1 MSKERM
7 THSRMQSFK
16 LCRKKHYWEYEV
28 GMRKELDAKAL
39 RMGSAGHE
47 GLDVFKKTGDAQ
59 QAILTVAKWYFLQPD
74 SISSWDWLIESE
86 TVQTLVA
93 GYCWHWEQSPLSVI
107 SSEES
112 FRFPLRNPHTER
124 PSQLFER
131 AGKIDGVVLQDN
143 RCLVL
148 EHKFIGED
156 IAPGSSYWDRLKL
169 DQQCTNYLDA
179 ARNLGHNAVGV
190 LYDLIR
196 KPTIKPTIVPI
207 LDDDGLKIVLDQDG
221 NRVRRGSA
229 ATKKCKFCEGV
240 DLSGGCSCKL
250 GPWRQSPDKQKGF
263 FLKSRQMTPSEWSNR
278 LLKDIS
284 ERPDWYYQRQEVTR
298 LEGDVDMFLHEV
310 WDVQQAI
317 RTAQKTGS
325 WYRTVNLGSCTYC
338 PFFGLCVDRD
348 PTNTA
353 TPPHKFPEGFVKL
366 DDVHPELQ

>member
-1 MSKERM
+1 MSKERI

-28 GMRKELDAKAL
+28 GMRKELDSKAL

-47 GLDVFKKTGDAQ
+47 GLDVFKKTGDPTLAVE
-59 QAILTVAKWYFLQPD
+59 AVAKWYFLQPD
-74 SISSWDWLIESE
+74 SISSWDWSIESE

-107 SSEES
+107 SSEQP
-112 FRFPLRNPHTER
+112 FRFPLRNPASDR
-124 PSQLFER
+124 PSRLFER
-131 AGKIDGVVLQDN
+131 AGKIDGIVLQDN

-156 IAPGSSYWDRLKL
+156 ISPGSSYWDRLRL

-179 ARNLGHNAVGV
+179 ARNLGHDAVGI

-207 LDDDGLKIVLDQDG
+207 LDEGGLKIILDQDG

-229 ATKKCKFCEGV
+229 AKKCKFCAGV
-240 DLSGGCSCKL
+240 DLNDHCRCSP
-250 GPWRQSPDKQKGF
+250 GPWRQSADKQKGF
-263 FLKSRQMTPSEWSNR
+263 FLKGRQMTPTEWSNR
-278 LLKDIS
+278 LMKDIG

-298 LEGDVDMFLHEV
+298 LDGDVDMFLHEV

-338 PFFGLCVDRD
+338 PFFSLCVDNN
-348 PTNTA
+348 PTNTG
-353 TPPHKFPEGFVKL
+353 TPPHKYPEGFVKL
-366 DDVHPELQ
+366 NDVHPELQ